1 MIYFVT
7 NKADEYRK
15 SIPRSLFPDI
25 TIIDGNKGLEMYF
38 QIFAKKKIQAFDI
51 EATGLDPYLLT
62 PLLYG
67 FGSKSTQFMFDWT
80 VDISSIFEH
89 IIKYNIIILG
99 HNVKYDIK
107 VVLVHY
113 KIQLVKVYDTMLA
126 DQRLWMKSGY
136 TWGLDSLVERY
147 EKKHMFKAT
156 RNEFIGADINRFR
169 ITASHLTYLQGDL
182 IHLFSIREKQR
193 RLIHKYKMEL
203 LIYGIEFPLI
213 TIIAQAEVEGFV
225 FDIERWKSV
234 IKEDKDERFK
244 TELELDQL
252 VRNLREEKA
261 KVWYES
267 DDETKKI
274 WLDPRLTLGGLK
286 YNKLRVH
293 NPDYDIFNGD
303 GTTTNV
309 NLFGDFMSHKDV
321 TRVKKK
327 VVFNPVNT
335 NYSSPT
341 AIVKIFAGLGEPL
354 PNKIGAYSFPKLNSK
369 GKLLV
374 SANDFPLNETAL
386 EKYLMDKPES
396 IMKDF
401 IELKLKH
408 SKLETAINGFG
419 DNFLKKIN
427 PISGKIH
434 TAFRQCFAVTGRMQ
448 SGGGK
453 KEPEKYN
460 AQNIPATSWDKTQKE
475 ADVRRRNCFT
485 VKPDESVATLDYV
498 GAELYVMA
506 SHAQDFR
513 LIELSKG
520 DMHSHLATIS
530 WRNIFKYRAN
540 QIAKLANSS
549 ATSISSTLREEYRRL
564 KDLAL
569 NYTIT
574 KKDKKERTEFK
585 PMGFGTIYGMYDKKA
600 GETLKI
606 PKEEGGIVIRTIE
619 NELPRTFN
627 MVKRAS
633 RDAREKGF
641 VILNDRTNSRAW
653 FPLLIKQLKGEI
665 SMKTHFK
672 ELAKEES
679 DARNIRIQ
687 GTQADFVK
695 ESTVV
700 IWKYFVNHEIDA
712 SFLSWVHDE
721 VVVRVPRILDGRSEE
736 WIAYNTATPIVL
748 PSPFIKGKV
757 FDSLPQVIKHI
768 MEVVANK
775 YLVGLDITAD
785 VTVEDYWTK

>member
-25 TIIDGNKGLEMYF
+25 TVLDGEKGVSLYF
-38 QIFAKKKIQAFDI
+38 QLFAKKKLQAFDI

-80 VDISSIFEH
+80 VDITCIFEH
-89 IIKYNIIILG
+89 IIKYNITLLG
-99 HNVKYDIK
+99 HNIKYDIK
-107 VVLVHY
+107 VILVHH
-113 KIQLVKVYDTMLA
+113 KIQIVKVYDTMLA
-126 DQRLWMKSGY
+126 DQRIWMKSGY
-136 TWGLDSLVERY
+136 TWGLDALVERY

-156 RNEFIGADINRFR
+156 RNEFIDADINRFR
-169 ITASHLTYLQGDL
+169 ITASHLTYLHGDL
-182 IHLFSIREKQR
+182 VHLFNIRKKQQV
-193 RLIHKYKMEL
+193 LLKKYKMEL

-213 TIIAQAEVEGFV
+213 TILAQAEVEGFV
-225 FDIERWKSV
+225 FNVERWKEV

-252 VRNLREEKA
+252 IRDLRELKA
-261 KVWYES
+261 KVW
-267 DDETKKI
+267 DELDEDKRGG

-286 YNKLRVH
+286 YNKIRVN

-303 GTTTNV
+303 GTTTHLNI
-309 NLFGDFMSHKDV
+309 FGEYMSHRDV

-327 VVFNPVNT
+327 VVFNPVNV

-354 PNKIGAYSFPKLNSK
+354 PNKMDFYTFPKYNDKGKLNS
-369 GKLLV
+369 
-374 SANDFPLNETAL
+374 SANDFPLNETSL

-396 IMKDF
+396 VMKKF

-408 SKLETAINGFG
+408 SKLDTAINGFG

-427 PISGKIH
+427 PISGNIH

-453 KEPEKYN
+453 KEPEKFN
-460 AQNIPATSWDKTQKE
+460 AQNIPASSWDKEQKE

-485 VKPDESVATLDYV
+485 VKPEYSVLTADYV

-574 KKDKKERTEFK
+574 KKDKKERTDFK

-633 RDAREKGF
+633 RDARERGF
-641 VILNDRTNSRAW
+641 VILNTRTNSRAW
-653 FPLLIKQLKGEI
+653 FPLLIQQLKGEI
-665 SMKTHFK
+665 SMKTHFR

-695 ESTVV
+695 EATVV
-700 IWKYFVNHEIDA
+700 IWKYILKHELDA

-721 VVVRVPRILDGRSEE
+721 IVLRVPRELDGRSEE
-736 WIAYNTATPIVL
+736 WITYNTANPIAL
-748 PSPFIKGKV
+748 PSPFIKGKS
-757 FDSLPQVIKHI
+757 FDSLPSAVKHI
-768 MEVVANK
+768 MEAVANK
-775 YLVGLDITAD
+775 YLDGLSITAD
-785 VTVEDYWTK
+785 ITVEDYWTK

>member
-15 SIPRSLFPDI
+15 SIPRSLFPNI
-25 TIIDGNKGLEMYF
+25 TILEGDKGLDLYF
-38 QIFAKKKIQAFDI
+38 QLFAKKKIQAFDI
-51 EATGLDPYLLT
+51 EATDLDPYLLT

-80 VDISSIFEH
+80 IDITSIFEH
-89 IIKYNIIILG
+89 IIKYDIVMLG
-99 HNVKYDIK
+99 HNLKYDIK
-107 VVLVHY
+107 IILVHY
-113 KIQLVKVYDTMLA
+113 KIQLIKVYDTMIA
-126 DQRLWMKSGY
+126 DQRIWMKSGY
-136 TWGLDSLVERY
+136 SWALDSLVERY
-147 EKKHMFKAT
+147 EKQHMFKAT
-156 RNEFIGADINRFR
+156 RNEFIDADINRFR

-182 IHLFSIREKQR
+182 IYLFNIRKKQQV
-193 RLIHKYKMEL
+193 LLKKYKMEL

-225 FDIERWKSV
+225 FNVKRWKEV

-244 TELELDQL
+244 TELELDAL
-252 VRNLREEKA
+252 VRELRDFKSGVWEIANEEDR
-261 KVWYES
+261 KV
-267 DDETKKI
+267 
-274 WLDPRLTLGGLK
+274 WLDPKLSLGGLK

-303 GTTTNV
+303 GTTTNL
-309 NLFGDFMSHKDV
+309 NIFGEYMSHKDV

-327 VVFNPVNT
+327 VVFNPVNV

-341 AIVKIFAGLGEPL
+341 AIVKIFAGLAEPL
-354 PNKIGAYSFPKLNSK
+354 PNKLGGYSMPKLDSK
-369 GKLLV
+369 GKLMG
-374 SANDFPLNETAL
+374 SANDYPLNETSL

-460 AQNIPATSWDKTQKE
+460 AQNIPASSWDKTQKE

-485 VKPDESVATLDYV
+485 VEPQYSVATLDYV

-530 WRNIFKYRAN
+530 WRNIFRYRAN

-549 ATSISSTLREEYRRL
+549 KSSISSTLRAEYYRL

-574 KKDKKERTEFK
+574 KKDKKERTDFK

-606 PKEEGGIVIRTIE
+606 PKEEGGIVIKTIE

-633 RDAREKGF
+633 RDARENGF
-641 VILNDRTNSRAW
+641 VILNNRTNSRAW

-700 IWKYFVNHEIDA
+700 IWKYFVKHELDA
-712 SFLSWVHDE
+712 AFLSWVHDE
-721 VVVRVPRILDGRSEE
+721 EVIRVPRELDGRSAE
-736 WIAYNTATPIVL
+736 WEAYNTATPILL
-748 PSPFIKGKV
+748 PSPFIKGKT
-757 FDSLPQVIKHI
+757 FNSLPLVIQHI
-768 MEVVANK
+768 MEEVANK
-775 YLVGLDITAD
+775 YLDGLSITAD
-785 VTVEDYWTK
+785 VTVEDFWTK